1 MAVIYVYYVNTIVSA
16 FGSRQ
21 LDWDGL
27 AQVHCMKEW
36 NESMSQLAITQSI
49 EADRQS
55 NMAEFM
61 QKVKAQIQAANAK

>member
-1 MAVIYVYYVNTIVSA
+1 
-16 FGSRQ
+16 
-21 LDWDGL
+21 
-27 AQVHCMKEW
+27 VHGMKEW